1 MTKSFDPLIDLKN
14 KTAMGSKAVE
24 IIAREHCFQGFYRLD
39 RLKLRH
45 KLFSGEESAVIT
57 RELFVRP
64 DAVCMLPYDPIQD
77 KVIFVEQVRVGAIE
91 KSANPWML
99 ELVAGLIDKKDE
111 DPQDVAY
118 REALEEANLEIT
130 DLLPI
135 SQYYPSVGGSDEYI
149 YLYLGR
155 CDSNKAGG
163 VHGLASE
170 GEDIRTHVWT
180 YEQAVTNLQQGLIQ
194 NAASII
200 ALQWLMLNRDRVRQ
214 QWG

>member
-1 MTKSFDPLIDLKN
+1 MTKPFDPIIQLKN
-14 KTAMGSKAVE
+14 STAIDTKAVE
-24 IIAREHCFQGFYRLD
+24 IVDREICFQGFYRLD

-45 KLFSGEESAVIT
+45 KLFSGAESEVIT

-77 KVIFVEQVRVGAIE
+77 KVVFVEQVRVGAIE

-99 ELVAGLIDKKDE
+99 ELVAGLIDKKGE
-111 DPQDVAY
+111 NPEDVAY
-118 REALEEANLEIT
+118 REAQEEANLQIT

-135 SQYYPSVGGSDEYI
+135 SKYYPSVGGSDEYI

-155 CDSNKAGG
+155 CDSSNAGG
-163 VHGLASE
+163 VHGLESE

-200 ALQWLMLNRDRVRQ
+200 ALQWLMLNKDRVRQ
-214 QWG
+214 QWL

>member
-1 MTKSFDPLIDLKN
+1 MTKPFDPIIDLKN

-24 IIAREHCFQGFYRLD
+24 IVAREHCFQGFYRLD

-77 KVIFVEQVRVGAIE
+77 KVVFVEQIRVGAIE

-111 DPQDVAY
+111 DPQGVAH

-155 CDSNKAGG
+155 CDSSKAGG
-163 VHGLASE
+163 VHGLESE

-180 YEQAVTNLQQGLIQ
+180 YEQAVTNLQEGLIQ

-214 QWG
+214 QWR

>member
-1 MTKSFDPLIDLKN
+1 MS
-14 KTAMGSKAVE
+14 SKAVE

-45 KLFSGEESAVIT
+45 KLFSGEQSAVIT

-77 KVIFVEQVRVGAIE
+77 KVVFVEQVRVGAIE

-155 CDSNKAGG
+155 CDSSEAGG
-163 VHGLASE
+163 VHGLESE

>member
-1 MTKSFDPLIDLKN
+1 MTKPFDPIIDLKN

-24 IIAREHCFQGFYRLD
+24 ILAREHCFQGFYRLD

-45 KLFSGEESAVIT
+45 KLFSGEESTVIT

-77 KVIFVEQVRVGAIE
+77 KVVFVEQVRVGAIE

-155 CDSNKAGG
+155 CDSSKAGG
-163 VHGLASE
+163 VHGLESE

-180 YEQAVTNLQQGLIQ
+180 YEQAVTNLQQGLFQ

-214 QWG
+214 QWR